1 MRNGNHESDHVI
13 GQGSPE
19 ADLTDDELRT
29 IVREALSNI
38 PSGSRVLALIPDKTR
53 DDNTHVLFPA
63 AVEIL
68 SERGVA
74 KFDALVAQ
82 GTHGPMSDADKLVK
96 IGDPEKFSGSVFDHK
111 WDDPNELITIGQ
123 LASEQVRE
131 ITGGLLN
138 ESIPLSINRLLA

>member
-53 DDNTHVLFPA
+53 DDNTHILFPA
-63 AVEIL
+63 AAEIL
-68 SERGVA
+68 AERGVA
-74 KFDALVAQ
+74 KFDTLVAQ
-82 GTHGPMSDADKLVK
+82 GTHGPMTDADKLAK
-96 IGDPEKFSGSVFDHK
+96 IGHPENFGGTVFDHK
-111 WDDPNELITIGQ
+111 WDDPSELVTIGE
-123 LASEQVRE
+123 LSREQVRE
-131 ITGGLLN
+131 ITGGLL
-138 ESIPLSINRLLA
+138 